1 MSLLKPRLM
10 TPARLAAS
18 RRNALKS
25 TGPRSARGKA
35 QSRMNGL
42 RSGWSSPSYR
52 NLWRAML
59 EAPPCAVEETARAVL
74 TPEQAAHPR
83 FAELVDIFRQAE
95 IEVAAQSRQLFGRW
109 KTARKKAP
117 ASLSEAE
124 NLLKT
129 KVRRKTSI
137 PQS

>member
-1 MSLLKPRLM
+1 M

-25 TGPRSARGKA
+25 TGPRTARGKA

-52 NLWRAML
+52 RLWYAML
-59 EAPPCAVEETARAVL
+59 EAPPCAIEATARAVL
-74 TPEQAAHPR
+74 TPEQARHPK

-95 IEVAAQSRQLFGRW
+95 IEVAAQSTQLYGPW
-109 KTARKKAP
+109 KTRPRK
-117 ASLSEAE
+117 ASAQSKAE
-124 NLLKT
+124 NILETKT
-129 KVRRKTSI
+129 R
-137 PQS
+137 